1 LNETQWAIT
10 FLDMADDVPLMQ
22 VKSNFGNADI
32 TVEEVVVPKYY
43 KLDAVL
49 NGPLGYYPSRGFKV
63 DPS

>member
-1 LNETQWAIT
+1 
-10 FLDMADDVPLMQ
+10 MADDVPLMQ

-32 TVEEVVVPKYY
+32 AVEEVVVPKHY

-49 NGPLGYYPSRGFKV
+49 HGPLGYYPSRGFKL